1 MAVIRGPGFVGRT
14 SERELLDG
22 LLARVRVGE
31 SEVLVIRGEAGIG
44 KTALLRYT
52 ARQASGYRV
61 AELTGMEAE
70 MELAFAGIHQLCGPM
85 LNRLSGLPPPQRDA
99 LSVALGLA
107 AGEVPDRFLVG
118 LAVLSLLATVAEERP
133 LLCLVDDA
141 QWLDG
146 ASSQVVGF
154 VARRV
159 RAESVA
165 IVVAVREPAV
175 APDFEGLP
183 ELRLEGLP
191 EGDARSLLHGVV
203 SGRLDGGVVDRIVG
217 ETAGNP
223 LALLELPGRMTAAE
237 LAGGFELPATGELP
251 AHIERHYIRRIR
263 ELPEPTQRL
272 MLLAAAEP
280 VGDAPLVLRAGRRLG
295 IETDALAPAEAA
307 QLLQLGTSVRFHHP
321 LVRSAVYRA
330 AAPDSRQRAHEALAE
345 VSDPDSDAD
354 RRAWHRALASTGP
367 DEDVAAELERSAARA
382 QARGGA
388 AATAAFLDRAAGL
401 TPDPARRRER
411 ALVAAGASVQA
422 GDFTAARRLLAVAD
436 AGPLGDFQRAQVDLL
451 QAQLAFVSSRG
462 TDAIALLLAA
472 ARRLEKLEVSIARE
486 TYVDAFSAG
495 LFGARLNGSV
505 GIPEVA
511 DAARAAPRAP
521 HVEPSSA
528 DLLLDAL
535 VALADDYDTAVPR
548 CREAILR
555 LSGEK
560 ASSKERLRWLWQG
573 CVLALEIWDDEHAL
587 SLSRSSVQIARETG
601 TLSELALALSAHTPI
616 LVFCGDL
623 SSAAATVSET
633 ESVQEAT
640 GIRSAP
646 YGALILSAWQ
656 GREGDTTNLIE
667 ATEREANARG
677 EGIGLAISAY
687 ARAVVCNGLGRYEE
701 ALAAAVAASEHRE
714 VVAENWGLSELIE
727 PATRTGRTDLAAEA
741 MSRLARKARA
751 TGTDWALGIDARSR
765 ALLSEDAR
773 AEGSF
778 QQAID
783 RLSRTGVRAE
793 LARTHLL
800 FGEWLRRMNRR
811 VDARAELRIAHDSFA
826 SMGMEAFA
834 ERAERELSATG
845 DTVRKRT
852 VETRDDLTAQER
864 EIAALARDGLSNPEI
879 GARLFLSRR
888 TVEWHLRHVFAK
900 LGIQSRREL
909 SSALANP
916 VPGPLAVTAPPP
928 PVR

>member
-1 MAVIRGPGFVGRT
+1 M
-14 SERELLDG
+14 
-22 LLARVRVGE
+22 
-31 SEVLVIRGEAGIG
+31 
-44 KTALLRYT
+44 
-52 ARQASGYRV
+52 
-61 AELTGMEAE
+61 
-70 MELAFAGIHQLCGPM
+70 
-85 LNRLSGLPPPQRDA
+85 
-99 LSVALGLA
+99 
-107 AGEVPDRFLVG
+107 
-118 LAVLSLLATVAEERP
+118 
-133 LLCLVDDA
+133 
-141 QWLDG
+141 
-146 ASSQVVGF
+146 
-154 VARRV
+154 
-159 RAESVA
+159 
-165 IVVAVREPAV
+165 VVAVREPTA
-175 APDFEGLP
+175 APDFDGLSELRLQGLP
-183 ELRLEGLP
+183 EQE
-191 EGDARSLLHGVV
+191 ARSLLRRVV
-203 SGRLDGGVVDRIVG
+203 TGRLDSHVVDRIVD

-237 LAGGFELPATGELP
+237 LAGGFELPTVGELP
-251 AHIERHYIRRIR
+251 AQIEHHYIRRIR
-263 ELPEPTQRL
+263 QLPEPTQRL
-272 MLLAAAEP
+272 MLLAAADP
-280 VGDAPLVLRAGRRLG
+280 VGDAPLVLRAGRSLG
-295 IETDALAPAEAA
+295 IETDALAPAQAA
-307 QLLQLGTSVRFHHP
+307 QLLHIGTSVRFRHP

-354 RRAWHRALASTGP
+354 RRAWHRALAAQGP
-367 DEDVAAELERSAARA
+367 DEGVAAELERSAARA

-388 AATAAFLDRAAGL
+388 AATAAFLDRAVAL

-411 ALVAAGASVQA
+411 ALAAAGASVQA
-422 GDFTAARRLLAVAD
+422 GDFTTARRLLAIAH

-472 ARRLEKLEVSIARE
+472 ARRLETLDMGIARE
-486 TYVDAFSAG
+486 TYVDAFSAA

-511 DAARAAPRAP
+511 KAARAAPRPPDA
-521 HVEPSSA
+521 EPATA

-535 VALADDYDTAVPR
+535 VSLTDDYDTAVPR

-560 ASSKERLRWLWQG
+560 ASAKERLRWLWQG
-573 CVLALEIWDDEHAL
+573 CVLALEIWDDERAL
-587 SLSRSSVQIARETG
+587 SLSRSSVQTARETG
-601 TLSELALALSAHTPI
+601 TLAELALALSAHTPI

-623 SSAAATVSET
+623 ATAAAAVSET
-633 ESVQEAT
+633 ESVEETT

-656 GREGDTTNLIE
+656 GREIDSTNLIE
-667 ATEREANARG
+667 ATEREANTRG

-687 ARAVVCNGLGRYEE
+687 ARAVLCNGLGRYQE
-701 ALAAAVAASEHRE
+701 ALAAAVTASEHRE

-741 MSRLARKARA
+741 LDRLARKAHA

-765 ALLSEDAR
+765 ALLSEDDR
-773 AEGSF
+773 AEDSF
-778 QQAID
+778 QKAID
-783 RLSRTGVRAE
+783 HLARTRVQAE

-800 FGEWLRRMNRR
+800 YGEWLRRMHRR
-811 VDARAELRIAHDSFA
+811 VDARAQLRISYDSFA

-834 ERAERELSATG
+834 ERAGRELSATG

-864 EIAALARDGLSNPEI
+864 QIAELARDGLSNPEI

-900 LGIQSRREL
+900 LGIKSRREL
-909 SSALANP
+909 AGALARS
-916 VPGPLAVTAPPP
+916 V
-928 PVR
+928 